1 MMEIITAVFS
11 GALTE
16 IIVAVVLALLGGG
29 GAFAYGRN
37 QRNKGRKEAEHDF
50 EEADRAE
57 ADAIRRRVERDRDSS
72 LHDYSDRGYRDSE

>member
-29 GAFAYGRN
+29 GAFAWGRS

-50 EEADRAE
+50 EEADRAQ
-57 ADAIRRRVERDRDSS
+57 ADAIRRRVDSDRDER
-72 LHDYSDRGYRDSE
+72 LRRYDDAGWRDGK